1 MEKEYKRH
9 EKRVNNTK
17 FFINNTKKGVKT
29 LYLPLYMGENVY
41 FCIHMKEII
50 TILTILAV
58 LVSCQ
63 GGGRALD
70 KTTKVN
76 GDSIAYQTAMLR
88 QQDYSLSIIDS
99 LEQKGMLT
107 AIRANFW
114 RGYSCDMC
122 WNTRQALYF
131 YQKSFDAYT
140 DSISDWNH
148 YLDTGYR
155 LAYMHYNLQEYG
167 EAMRLVTMLIDKGS
181 KAGELRETEHAFF
194 IELIIMCQLKLGQ
207 TDEVKQNALRA
218 YKMLTKDA
226 STENQM
232 LFTYGRADDF
242 LHAGDLDEA
251 EVWLKRCVDA
261 LHHFESEANDSIN
274 LSLAMEYHGHTSLL
288 KASILLAR
296 GQRAESFA
304 VYDAIPQSQFY
315 HPSNIAEAAE
325 YLMAAERY
333 DEALVF
339 LAQQDSM
346 GITTTECPLDII
358 HEHMIPHFKAFLKA
372 GHTDEALEVAMKL
385 QEFRPLR
392 AVHGNID
399 GGDLRRLYPE
409 KLRWDCE
416 GADVLMTHIGGYPG
430 KYDPRIRNIL
440 YTNPPKLFISGHSH
454 ILKVQFDK
462 TLGVLHINPGA
473 AGLQGWQK
481 VRTLIRFSVHE
492 GSFSDLEVIEIPR

>member
-9 EKRVNNTK
+9 ERHVNGAK
-17 FFINNTKKGVKT
+17 FFINNTKKRN
-29 LYLPLYMGENVY
+29 LIWC
-41 FCIHMKEII
+41 FCLFMWGKMFTFASMKEIVN
-50 TILTILAV
+50 ILTILAV

-63 GGGRALD
+63 GGGSTLD
-70 KTTKVN
+70 KTTKAN

-88 QQDYSLSIIDS
+88 QQEHSLSIIDS
-99 LEQKGMLT
+99 LEQTGMLT
-107 AIRANFW
+107 AVRANFW

-131 YQKSFDAYT
+131 YQKSFDAYN
-140 DSISDWNH
+140 DSISDWSH

-181 KAGELRETEHAFF
+181 KAGKLCETEHAFF

-218 YKMLTKDA
+218 YEMLKEDA
-226 STENQM
+226 STMNQM
-232 LFTYGRADDF
+232 VFTYGRADDF

-251 EVWLKRCVDA
+251 EVWLKRCVDV

-333 DEALVF
+333 DEALAF
-339 LAQQDSM
+339 FAQQDSM
-346 GITTTECPLDII
+346 GITMTECPLDII

-372 GHTDEALEVAMKL
+372 GHTDEALEVAMKICKKTDSAL
-385 QEFRPLR
+385 INMRK
-392 AVHGNID
+392 D
-399 GGDLRRLYPE
+399 DL
-409 KLRWDCE
+409 
-416 GADVLMTHIGGYPG
+416 A
-430 KYDPRIRNIL
+430 
-440 YTNPPKLFISGHSH
+440 
-454 ILKVQFDK
+454 
-462 TLGVLHINPGA
+462 
-473 AGLQGWQK
+473 
-481 VRTLIRFSVHE
+481 
-492 GSFSDLEVIEIPR
+492 